1 MRPSRL
7 LLPPIVLLVST
18 TGSSSS
24 SSSGSPALLADGA
37 DATSALHAAAPSPP
51 PPLKPW
57 WPWSWKTLPVW
68 GSGQGSSDFSPGA
81 AKLLAKYP
89 VTWTQGQQFPGA
101 CKKAGAACTWS
112 NCTGSSGFEGWARC
126 KDSKP
131 GYANTENCTASDA
144 AKVHAIDPS
153 TFVGAYTGFYGCCT
167 GYYSW
172 WWDDFN
178 SSKNEALWFTGD
190 DGKVCYSDTDRGRG
204 PIYNLCNPDM
214 IRYYQDTILG
224 SFVDPSAKI
233 AGVFFDEVDRWVMPH
248 ALDGSDFMAC
258 KVSTARK
265 AKAKTCWVDAMQNIT
280 HFLASK
286 GKYAIMSIKS
296 LETWPDPTFH
306 RAQAQVLAETKAFYF
321 NEFFCPA
328 KDKFASA
335 CKSRERCCIGKEAA
349 SAAADSHRSAPS
361 RWVRP
366 LRSESVPHS
375 TAPRYRLFTDDILT
389 AADYARAGI
398 PTMVHTQVANETDPK
413 FDFCE

>member
-1 MRPSRL
+1 MRRPAPRPRESCLGLLPPVLNPARPPDSRLKMRPSRL

-18 TGSSSS
+18 TGSSS

-153 TFVGAYTGFYGCCT
+153 TFVGAYTGF
-167 GYYSW
+167 
-172 WWDDFN
+172 
-178 SSKNEALWFTGD
+178 
-190 DGKVCYSDTDRGRG
+190 
-204 PIYNLCNPDM
+204 
-214 IRYYQDTILG
+214 
-224 SFVDPSAKI
+224 
-233 AGVFFDEVDRWVMPH
+233 
-248 ALDGSDFMAC
+248 
-258 KVSTARK
+258 
-265 AKAKTCWVDAMQNIT
+265 
-280 HFLASK
+280 
-286 GKYAIMSIKS
+286 
-296 LETWPDPTFH
+296 
-306 RAQAQVLAETKAFYF
+306 
-321 NEFFCPA
+321 
-328 KDKFASA
+328 
-335 CKSRERCCIGKEAA
+335 
-349 SAAADSHRSAPS
+349 
-361 RWVRP
+361 
-366 LRSESVPHS
+366 
-375 TAPRYRLFTDDILT
+375 
-389 AADYARAGI
+389 
-398 PTMVHTQVANETDPK
+398 
-413 FDFCE
+413 